1 MDTKKIDTIFQFY
14 RLGRKIKSSVKEH
27 NNDKMLQG
35 ATLHYLEN
43 NTASVGEIADFLSI
57 KMSAVSEK
65 LMQLEQLGLIKKTL
79 GGDSRKRK
87 ISLTP
92 KGKKNIA
99 KIKTTMKTSC
109 MKALDTLSKKE
120 MNDLLDILKK
130 INSTTSQQV

>member
-27 NNDKMLQG
+27 NHDKMLQG
-35 ATLHYLEN
+35 ATLHFLES

-65 LMQLEQLGLIKKTL
+65 LVQLEQLGLIKKTL

-92 KGKKNIA
+92 KGKKTIT
-99 KIKTTMKTSC
+99 KIKGTMKTCC
-109 MKALDTLSKKE
+109 MNALDILTKKE
-120 MNDLLDILKK
+120 MSDLQKILEK
-130 INSTTSQQV
+130 INNTTSL